1 MAETFEAMREG
12 GTGPDTIWLDGEFV
26 DWADAQVHVLTHAL
40 HYGTAVFEGVRC
52 YDTEAGPAIFRWEDH
67 LERFSASAR
76 ALGIEVPYDRAA
88 LTTAATGL
96 IARADLGACY
106 LRPLAFYGYGRL
118 GVDPDGNPART
129 TIAAWPWGTYLGE
142 DALTEGIEVAVSS
155 WRRYAGEAIP
165 TTVKATGPYV
175 NGALA
180 SREARANGYD
190 EALLLNAAGRVAEG
204 PGENLFL
211 VRDGELYTPGLA
223 EDVLSGITRESVVRL
238 ARDLGYAVHDDASIG
253 RGELYTADELFFTG
267 TAAEVTP
274 IASVDDVPV
283 GEGGRGPITGEVQS
297 RFFDVV
303 SGRAPGYDDWF
314 TPVEAAGATNR

>member
-190 EALLLNAAGRVAEG
+190 EALLLNAAGRGALHAG
-204 PGENLFL
+204 AGRGRPLGHH
-211 VRDGELYTPGLA
+211 
-223 EDVLSGITRESVVRL
+223 TRERGPARPGPRL
-238 ARDLGYAVHDDASIG
+238 
-253 RGELYTADELFFTG
+253 RGPRRREHRTRRALHRRRIVLHG
-267 TAAEVTP
+267 H
-274 IASVDDVPV
+274 
-283 GEGGRGPITGEVQS
+283 GGRGHAHRI
-297 RFFDVV
+297 
-303 SGRAPGYDDWF
+303 GRRR
-314 TPVEAAGATNR
+314 AGR